1 MALRASRTRFGK
13 GRRRPD
19 VLLARRLPIALYA
32 DAGLGGTWGP
42 DPAATACARKGSRP
56 WFGRDF
62 FETCTR
68 FISISGSH
76 TSTASASVGD
86 SSVAA
91 SAGATLQQQPT
102 EDDNM
107 ATEDLIDLSFT
118 MAREL
123 SRSLT
128 DSSAGN
134 SSFENHGAGIFAH
147 GALGIVV
154 QITDK
159 IGQRGRP

>member
-1 MALRASRTRFGK
+1 MALPASRTRFGQ

-19 VLLARRLPIALYA
+19 VLLARRLPIALCA
-32 DAGLGGTWGP
+32 EAGLGGTWGP
-42 DPAATACARKGSRP
+42 DPAATACARKGSRRP
-56 WFGRDF
+56 LCLGLQF
-62 FETCTR
+62 FEFCER
-68 FISISGSH
+68 NISGSH

-123 SRSLT
+123 SLSLT
-128 DSSAGN
+128 DSSAGEA
-134 SSFENHGAGIFAH
+134 SFSEPRRRN
-147 GALGIVV
+147 L
-154 QITDK
+154 
-159 IGQRGRP
+159 RPRSVGNCR